1 MKKKEKILVVDDD
14 HFNLDILSRYLGGAH
29 FEVLQ
34 ADDGDAALQKLTGAP
49 DIAVIVLDLEMPRM
63 HGLALMK
70 EIKKT
75 PALKDI
81 PVIIQTVVDN
91 RKWKTTPGLEDVC
104 GYLVKPYDPELLVD
118 LIRQVLGK
126 P

>member
-1 MKKKEKILVVDDD
+1 MPKKEKVLIVDDD
-14 HFNLDILSRYLGGAH
+14 HFNLDILSRYLGAAN

-49 DIAVIVLDLEMPRM
+49 DIAVIVLDLEMPRL
-63 HGLALMK
+63 HGMALLK
-70 EIKKT
+70 KIKIM

-81 PVIIQTVVDN
+81 QVIVQTVVDN
-91 RKWKTTPGLEDVC
+91 RKWKTTPGLEDIY
-104 GYLVKPYDPELLVD
+104 GYLTKPYDPEILID
-118 LIRQVLGK
+118 LIHKALQK